1 MKKAPLV
8 LPVRNRRKTQDKEA
22 REKMDVHF
30 ESSRSEQ
37 ESDRE
42 RLGMDG
48 MMIYSILR
56 DARTLSTVEI
66 LLFLSYSVAL
76 FKTSD
81 TKPKVYSA
89 NCFTGT

>member
-1 MKKAPLV
+1 MA
-8 LPVRNRRKTQDKEA
+8 
-22 REKMDVHF
+22 VHF
-30 ESSRSEQ
+30 ESSRSERG
-37 ESDRE
+37 SDRE

-89 NCFTGT
+89 NCFRICSVFTVFRTVSTGQCC